1 MDTLKQLAFLFALY
15 LGAVWL
21 AERLPFPF
29 PASVLG
35 MLLLLALLLAG
46 ALKPRQVELGAD
58 LLLKN
63 MMFLF
68 VPAGVSIL
76 EYYPLIRD
84 KVPQLVFIA
93 LATLVITLAA
103 AALTVQGVSALMRQK
118 KEAKE

>member
-118 KEAKE
+118 KGAKE